1 MKKKPRIKK
10 VDIFG
15 RVIYRVTVNAQ
26 ISANYSL
33 QPGKT
38 SHIEDCMI
46 KNIQQVNDYAKK
58 IGLEIWFDDA
68 YFDIERDGIP
78 TYAHPAEKKLKNK

>member
-1 MKKKPRIKK
+1 MKKKLKTKK
-10 VDIFG
+10 PDAPG

-26 ISANYSL
+26 VSANYAFH
-33 QPGKT
+33 PGKT
-38 SHIEDCMI
+38 SEMEDRMIEDI
-46 KNIQQVNDYAKK
+46 KKTNEFAKQL
-58 IGLEIWFDDA
+58 GLEIWFDDA

>member
-1 MKKKPRIKK
+1 MKIKSKNRK
-10 VDIFG
+10 VNTFG
-15 RVIYRVTVNAQ
+15 RVTYRVTVNAQ
-26 ISANYSL
+26 VSANYSL
-33 QPGKT
+33 KPGQT

-46 KNIQQVNDYAKK
+46 SDIKQLNLFAKQM
-58 IGLEIWFDDA
+58 GLEIWFDDA